1 LNRSPTLRWRKHARR
16 GCNDFIERP
25 TMHAMTG
32 QTFVYLAIF
41 VALLGASLW
50 RSPRG
55 SLGLIAIAGII
66 GAAYGYQVIG
76 LYAVVLPAVVALVAG
91 VQASSGL
98 IAARSARFERH
109 EQPLR
114 RGPLSGM
121 DRAKARTLIDQGLWI
136 DARAGDVLAHEGEPV
151 THLHWIADGTA
162 DVIVDGT
169 ATTACGPR
177 VLVGEATIFSGEPA
191 TGTVRLTRDSR
202 LWSIEAE
209 ALLAYAEAHP
219 DVRQILDHG
228 FTRSLAEKL
237 DAVNR
242 AVS

>member
-1 LNRSPTLRWRKHARR
+1 
-16 GCNDFIERP
+16 
-25 TMHAMTG
+25 MHALTG

-41 VALLGASLW
+41 AALLGAVLW

-55 SLGLIAIAGII
+55 SLGLIAVAGII
-66 GAAYGYQVIG
+66 GAAYGYSTIG
-76 LYAVVLPAVVALVAG
+76 AYAIVLPALVALVGG

-98 IAARSARFERH
+98 IAGRTARFERH

-114 RGPLSGM
+114 RGPFRGM
-121 DRAKARTLIDQGLWI
+121 ERVKVRTLIDQGRWI
-136 DARAGDVLAHEGEPV
+136 DARAGDVLAREGEPV
-151 THLHWIADGTA
+151 THLHWIADGGA
-162 DVIVDGT
+162 EVIVDGAAT
-169 ATTACGPR
+169 AACGPR
-177 VLVGEATIFSGEPA
+177 AFVNEATVFSGDA
-191 TGTVRLTRDSR
+191 SSATVRLTRDSK

-209 ALLAYAEAHP
+209 ALLAFAEAHP

-242 AVS
+242 AED